1 MLLSYLMATTGSADV
16 EPFPYQMIS
25 GSGID
30 WFYDPVIKTMVKTP
44 RGIEIIQISEVA
56 DHKGRVL
63 VRAPLQFLM
72 IPEEEVID
80 LGFN

>member
-16 EPFPYQMIS
+16 EPIPYQMIS

-30 WFYDPVIKTMVKTP
+30 WFYDPVTRTMVETP
-44 RGIEIIQISEVA
+44 RGIEIIQITEVA

-63 VRAPLQFLM
+63 VRAPFQFLM

>member
-1 MLLSYLMATTGSADV
+1 MLLSYLMATTGSANV

-30 WFYDPVIKTMVKTP
+30 WFYDPVTRTMVETP
-44 RGIEIIQISEVA
+44 RGTEIIQISEAV
-56 DHKGRVL
+56 DHKGRGWA
-63 VRAPLQFLM
+63 RAPWKFLM
-72 IPEEEVID
+72 IPDEEIID

>member
-1 MLLSYLMATTGSADV
+1 MLLSYLLATTGSADV

-30 WFYDPVIKTMVKTP
+30 WFYDPITRTMVETP
-44 RGIEIIQISEVA
+44 RGTEIIQISEAV

-72 IPEEEVID
+72 IPEEEIID

>member
-1 MLLSYLMATTGSADV
+1 MLLSYLMETTGSTDT

-25 GSGID
+25 GSGMD
-30 WFYDPVIKTMVKTP
+30 WFYDPVTRTMVETP
-44 RGIEIIQISEVA
+44 RGIEIIQISEDA

-63 VRAPLQFLM
+63 VRAPFQFLM
-72 IPEEEVID
+72 VPEEEMID